1 MFCGNRPE
9 KRLNYPAVAGQ
20 DARQITPARFEST
33 NEVDSCPS
41 LTSSVAVPS
50 PSWHADVLREREI
63 EYKEGSSGFTD
74 WPEAKK
80 RIRDQL
86 K

>member
-1 MFCGNRPE
+1 MNFEIRPDRMSTSDKLRVLE
-9 KRLNYPAVAGQ
+9 KIRNDLQSAPGK
-20 DARQITPARFEST
+20 
-33 NEVDSCPS
+33 
-41 LTSSVAVPS
+41 VPS
-50 PSWHADVLREREI
+50 PSCHADVLREREE

-80 RIRDQL
+80 RIRDSI